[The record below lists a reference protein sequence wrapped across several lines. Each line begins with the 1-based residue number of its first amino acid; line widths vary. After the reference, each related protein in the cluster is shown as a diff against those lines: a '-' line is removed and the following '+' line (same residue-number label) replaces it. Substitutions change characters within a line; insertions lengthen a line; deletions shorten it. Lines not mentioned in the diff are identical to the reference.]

1 MRINR
6 WTALWL
12 AVVGVLAA
20 LLLLELGGVIHVSVF
35 VASIFLFLLAL
46 IVTAV
51 LAGAGGMFL
60 GAIFTHYRLM
70 GQDFTPFEREMLA
83 MRAEVK
89 AIREELQALSRALP
103 RLANGAGKDE
113 ER

>member
-1 MRINR
+1 MRVNR

-12 AVVGVLAA
+12 VVVATLAL
-20 LLLLELGGVIHVSVF
+20 LLLLELAGILHISVF
-35 VASIFLFLLAL
+35 VASVFLFLLAL

-89 AIREELQALSRALP
+89 EIRERLQALTRELSP
-103 RLANGAGKDE
+103 TANGPGE